1 MRESA
6 LRWKRSK
13 GRRWRRSAR
22 WRRGWKESAMS
33 AEMRVVGGEEAV
45 GGMIARLE
53 GMKEEVAEEDGET
66 TALLQD
72 VALLLHRDRVCSWH
86 RGQLEVQAEVVE
98 VAGENVKSRR
108 RNLGALEAE
117 TTVLQD
123 VTLLQGGVARPQDEV
138 LPQEEAHLQEEVHL
152 QGEEALL
159 VGMKGEVMQEVGDVA
174 VVVEALL
181 QGEDLHQE
189 GVLLQGGA
197 PLQGVEEVLMMEADL
212 GGLGLAE
219 VMTGALREGD
229 HRQGEA
235 PLLVGALRHDVGLL
249 LGEVH
254 PPGEATR
261 HAGDLHLAEMRA
273 AVMEVPGGAVE
284 EEEEVD
290 LHLGEVLRPGEDPHQ
305 GEALHLA
312 VMGHLAM
319 MVLQTGGVTVQQAM
333 TELHRDPTTAHH
345 PDQKTE
351 LLPSPLASL
360 TKAGPRWP
368 SVKPTWSPH
377 LGRFDLKASPA
388 LPWPPPLLWVAL

>member
-1 MRESA
+1 
-6 LRWKRSK
+6 
-13 GRRWRRSAR
+13 
-22 WRRGWKESAMS
+22 MS
-33 AEMRVVGGEEAV
+33 AEMRDVGGEEAV

-53 GMKEEVAEEDGET
+53 GMKEEAAEEDGET
-66 TALLQD
+66 TTLLQD
-72 VALLLHRDRVCSWH
+72 VALLQGEARHREVVPLQDVEVLLHRDRVCSWH

-98 VAGENVKSRR
+98 VAGGNVKSRR

-152 QGEEALL
+152 QGEE
-159 VGMKGEVMQEVGDVA
+159 
-174 VVVEALL
+174 
-181 QGEDLHQE
+181 
-189 GVLLQGGA
+189 
-197 PLQGVEEVLMMEADL
+197 PLQGVEEVLMMEVDL

-249 LGEVH
+249 QGEVH

-290 LHLGEVLRPGEDPHQ
+290 LHLGEVLRPGEDPRQ

-319 MVLQTGGVTVQQAM
+319 MVLQTGGVTVQQA
-333 TELHRDPTTAHH
+333 TT
-345 PDQKTE
+345 
-351 LLPSPLASL
+351 
-360 TKAGPRWP
+360 
-368 SVKPTWSPH
+368 V
-377 LGRFDLKASPA
+377 
-388 LPWPPPLLWVAL
+388 

>member
-6 LRWKRSK
+6 LRWRRLK
-13 GRRWRRSAR
+13 GRRWQRSAR

-33 AEMRVVGGEEAV
+33 AEMRVVAGEEAV

-72 VALLLHRDRVCSWH
+72 VAPLQGEARHREVVPLQDVEVLLHRDRVCSWH
-86 RGQLEVQAEVVE
+86 RGLLEVQAEVVE
-98 VAGENVKSRR
+98 VAGGNVKSRR

-138 LPQEEAHLQEEVHL
+138 LPLEEALLQEEAHL

-181 QGEDLHQE
+181 QGEVLHQ
-189 GVLLQGGA
+189 GVAHLQGGA

-229 HRQGEA
+229 HRQGEV

-249 LGEVH
+249 LGEAH

-261 HAGDLHLAEMRA
+261 HAGDLHLAEKRA
-273 AVMEVPGGAVE
+273 AVTEVPGGAVE

-319 MVLQTGGVTVQQAM
+319 MVLQTGGVTVQQAT
-333 TELHRDPTTAHH
+333 TELH
-345 PDQKTE
+345 
-351 LLPSPLASL
+351 
-360 TKAGPRWP
+360 
-368 SVKPTWSPH
+368 
-377 LGRFDLKASPA
+377 
-388 LPWPPPLLWVAL
+388 

>member
-33 AEMRVVGGEEAV
+33 AEMRVVEGEEAV

-72 VALLLHRDRVCSWH
+72 VALLQGEGRHREVVPLQDVEVLLHRDRVGSWH

-123 VTLLQGGVARPQDEV
+123 VTLLQGGVARPQDEA
-138 LPQEEAHLQEEVHL
+138 LPQEEVHL

-159 VGMKGEVMQEVGDVA
+159 AGMKGEAMQEVGDVA

-189 GVLLQGGA
+189 GV
-197 PLQGVEEVLMMEADL
+197 PLQGVAP
-212 GGLGLAE
+212 
-219 VMTGALREGD
+219 
-229 HRQGEA
+229 RQGEA

-249 LGEVH
+249 QGEVH

-290 LHLGEVLRPGEDPHQ
+290 LHLGE
-305 GEALHLA
+305 ALHLA

-319 MVLQTGGVTVQQAM
+319 MVLQTGGVTVQQAT
-333 TELHRDPTTAHH
+333 TELHRDQTTALH
-345 PDQKTE
+345 PDPKTE
-351 LLPSPLASL
+351 P
-360 TKAGPRWP
+360 
-368 SVKPTWSPH
+368 
-377 LGRFDLKASPA
+377 
-388 LPWPPPLLWVAL
+388 

>member
-6 LRWKRSK
+6 LRWRRLK

-33 AEMRVVGGEEAV
+33 AEMRVVAGEEAV

-72 VALLLHRDRVCSWH
+72 VAPLQGEARHREVVLLQDVEVLLHRDRVCSWH
-86 RGQLEVQAEVVE
+86 RGLLEVQAEVVE
-98 VAGENVKSRR
+98 VAGGNVKSRR

-138 LPQEEAHLQEEVHL
+138 LPLEEAHL

-189 GVLLQGGA
+189 GVLLQGVAHLQGGA

-229 HRQGEA
+229 HRQGEV

-249 LGEVH
+249 GEVH
-254 PPGEATR
+254 
-261 HAGDLHLAEMRA
+261 
-273 AVMEVPGGAVE
+273 
-284 EEEEVD
+284 
-290 LHLGEVLRPGEDPHQ
+290 
-305 GEALHLA
+305 
-312 VMGHLAM
+312 
-319 MVLQTGGVTVQQAM
+319 
-333 TELHRDPTTAHH
+333 
-345 PDQKTE
+345 
-351 LLPSPLASL
+351 
-360 TKAGPRWP
+360 
-368 SVKPTWSPH
+368 
-377 LGRFDLKASPA
+377 
-388 LPWPPPLLWVAL
+388 

>member
-1 MRESA
+1 MIESA

-72 VALLLHRDRVCSWH
+72 VALLQGEGRHREVVPLQDVEVLLHRDRVCSWH

-159 VGMKGEVMQEVGDVA
+159 AGMKGEVMQEVGDVA

-189 GVLLQGGA
+189 GVLPQGG
-197 PLQGVEEVLMMEADL
+197 
-212 GGLGLAE
+212 
-219 VMTGALREGD
+219 D
-229 HRQGEA
+229 HLQGEA
-235 PLLVGALRHDVGLL
+235 PLLGGALRHDVGLL

-254 PPGEATR
+254 PTGE
-261 HAGDLHLAEMRA
+261 
-273 AVMEVPGGAVE
+273 
-284 EEEEVD
+284 
-290 LHLGEVLRPGEDPHQ
+290 
-305 GEALHLA
+305 
-312 VMGHLAM
+312 
-319 MVLQTGGVTVQQAM
+319 
-333 TELHRDPTTAHH
+333 
-345 PDQKTE
+345 
-351 LLPSPLASL
+351 
-360 TKAGPRWP
+360 
-368 SVKPTWSPH
+368 
-377 LGRFDLKASPA
+377 
-388 LPWPPPLLWVAL
+388 

>member
-1 MRESA
+1 
-6 LRWKRSK
+6 
-13 GRRWRRSAR
+13 
-22 WRRGWKESAMS
+22 MS

-72 VALLLHRDRVCSWH
+72 VAPLQGEARHREVVPLQDVEVLLHRDRVCSWH

-159 VGMKGEVMQEVGDVA
+159 AGMKGEVMQEVGDVA

-189 GVLLQGGA
+189 GVLLQGVA
-197 PLQGVEEVLMMEADL
+197 HLQGGVRNSLNL
-212 GGLGLAE
+212 ILFYLC
-219 VMTGALREGD
+219 
-229 HRQGEA
+229 
-235 PLLVGALRHDVGLL
+235 
-249 LGEVH
+249 
-254 PPGEATR
+254 
-261 HAGDLHLAEMRA
+261 
-273 AVMEVPGGAVE
+273 
-284 EEEEVD
+284 
-290 LHLGEVLRPGEDPHQ
+290 VLRKIQYCLEFYIQ
-305 GEALHLA
+305 GVFFNWYPPKNHKYGKKLKY
-312 VMGHLAM
+312 
-319 MVLQTGGVTVQQAM
+319 QNWY
-333 TELHRDPTTAHH
+333 P
-345 PDQKTE
+345 
-351 LLPSPLASL
+351 PSNSQ
-360 TKAGPRWP
+360 
-368 SVKPTWSPH
+368 SIS
-377 LGRFDLKASPA
+377 
-388 LPWPPPLLWVAL
+388 

>member
-1 MRESA
+1 
-6 LRWKRSK
+6 
-13 GRRWRRSAR
+13 
-22 WRRGWKESAMS
+22 MS

-72 VALLLHRDRVCSWH
+72 VAPLQGEARHREVVLLQDVEVLLHRDRVCNWH
-86 RGQLEVQAEVVE
+86 QGLLEVQAEVVE
-98 VAGENVKSRR
+98 VAGGNVKSRR

-189 GVLLQGGA
+189 GVLLQGVAHLQGGA

-229 HRQGEA
+229 HRQGEV

-249 LGEVH
+249 LGEAH

-273 AVMEVPGGAVE
+273 AVTEVPGGAVE

-319 MVLQTGGVTVQQAM
+319 MVLQTGGVTVQQAT

-345 PDQKTE
+345 PDPKTE

-368 SVKPTWSPH
+368 SVKPTWSSH

-388 LPWPPPLLWVAL
+388 LPWPPPL

>member
-1 MRESA
+1 
-6 LRWKRSK
+6 
-13 GRRWRRSAR
+13 
-22 WRRGWKESAMS
+22 MS
-33 AEMRVVGGEEAV
+33 AEMRVVAGEEAV

-72 VALLLHRDRVCSWH
+72 VAPLQGEARHREVVPLQDVEVLLHRDRVCSWH

-189 GVLLQGGA
+189 GVLLQGVAHLQGGA
-197 PLQGVEEVLMMEADL
+197 PLQGVEEVLTMEVDL

-229 HRQGEA
+229 HRQGEV

-319 MVLQTGGVTVQQAM
+319 MVLQTGGVTVQQAT

-345 PDQKTE
+345 PDPKTE

-368 SVKPTWSPH
+368 SVKPTWSSH

>member
-1 MRESA
+1 
-6 LRWKRSK
+6 
-13 GRRWRRSAR
+13 
-22 WRRGWKESAMS
+22 MS

-72 VALLLHRDRVCSWH
+72 VALLQGEARHREVVPLQDVEVLLHRDRVCSWH

-189 GVLLQGGA
+189 GVLLQGVAHLQGGA
-197 PLQGVEEVLMMEADL
+197 PLQGVEEVLMMEVDL

-229 HRQGEA
+229 HRQGEV

-273 AVMEVPGGAVE
+273 AVTEVPGGAVE

-319 MVLQTGGVTVQQAM
+319 MVLQTGGVTVQQAT

-345 PDQKTE
+345 PDPKTE

-368 SVKPTWSPH
+368 SVKPTWSSH

>member
-6 LRWKRSK
+6 LRWRRSK

-33 AEMRVVGGEEAV
+33 AEMRVVAGEEAV

-72 VALLLHRDRVCSWH
+72 VAPLQGEARHREVVLLQDVEVLLHRDRVCNWH
-86 RGQLEVQAEVVE
+86 RGLLEVQAEVVE
-98 VAGENVKSRR
+98 VAGGNVKSRR

-138 LPQEEAHLQEEVHL
+138 LPQEEARLQEEVHL

-159 VGMKGEVMQEVGDVA
+159 AGLKGEAMQEVGDVA

-189 GVLLQGGA
+189 GVPLQGVVPLQGEA
-197 PLQGVEEVLMMEADL
+197 PLQGVEEVLMMEVDL

-219 VMTGALREGD
+219 VMT
-229 HRQGEA
+229 
-235 PLLVGALRHDVGLL
+235 GALRHDVGLL

-273 AVMEVPGGAVE
+273 AVTEVPGGAVE

-290 LHLGEVLRPGEDPHQ
+290 LHLGEVLRPEEDPHQ

-312 VMGHLAM
+312 VMVHLAM

-333 TELHRDPTTAHH
+333 TELHRDPTTARH
-345 PDQKTE
+345 PDPKT
-351 LLPSPLASL
+351 
-360 TKAGPRWP
+360 
-368 SVKPTWSPH
+368 V
-377 LGRFDLKASPA
+377 
-388 LPWPPPLLWVAL
+388 

>member
-1 MRESA
+1 
-6 LRWKRSK
+6 
-13 GRRWRRSAR
+13 
-22 WRRGWKESAMS
+22 MS
-33 AEMRVVGGEEAV
+33 GETRVVEAEEAV
-45 GGMIARLE
+45 GGMNARLE
-53 GMKEEVAEEDGET
+53 GTREEVAEEDGGT
-66 TALLQD
+66 SALLRGEAHLQGEAHHREVVLPQD
-72 VALLLHRDRVCSWH
+72 VEVLLRRDLACSWH
-86 RGQLEVQAEVVE
+86 RGLLEVQVEVVE
-98 VAGENVKSRR
+98 VAGGNVRSRR
-108 RNLGALEAE
+108 RNLGALEAGTE
-117 TTVLQD
+117 TVPPG
-123 VTLLQGGVARPQDEV
+123 VTHLQGEG
-138 LPQEEAHLQEEVHL
+138 LLQEEVHL
-152 QGEEALL
+152 QGEGALL
-159 VGMKGEVMQEVGDVA
+159 AGMKGEAMQEVGDVG
-174 VVVEALL
+174 VVVEGLL
-181 QGEDLHQE
+181 QDEALRQE
-189 GVLLQGGA
+189 GVPLQGVAHLQGGA
-197 PLQGVEEVLMMEADL
+197 PLQGVEEVLTMEVDL

-229 HRQGEA
+229 HRQGEV

-319 MVLQTGGVTVQQAM
+319 MVLQTGGVTVQQAT

-345 PDQKTE
+345 PDPKTE

-368 SVKPTWSPH
+368 SVKPTWSSH

-388 LPWPPPLLWVAL
+388 LPWPPPLLGVAS

>member
-1 MRESA
+1 
-6 LRWKRSK
+6 
-13 GRRWRRSAR
+13 
-22 WRRGWKESAMS
+22 MS

-72 VALLLHRDRVCSWH
+72 VALLQGEGRHREVVPLQDVEVLLHRDRVCSWH

-189 GVLLQGGA
+189 GVLLQGVAHLQGGA
-197 PLQGVEEVLMMEADL
+197 PLQGVEEVLTMEVDL

-229 HRQGEA
+229 HRQGEV

-319 MVLQTGGVTVQQAM
+319 MVLQTGGVTVQQAT

-345 PDQKTE
+345 PDPKTE

-368 SVKPTWSPH
+368 SVKPTWSSH

-388 LPWPPPLLWVAL
+388 LPWPPPLLGVAS

>member
-1 MRESA
+1 
-6 LRWKRSK
+6 
-13 GRRWRRSAR
+13 
-22 WRRGWKESAMS
+22 MS
-33 AEMRVVGGEEAV
+33 AEMRDVGGEEAV

-72 VALLLHRDRVCSWH
+72 VALLQGEGRHREVVPLQDVEVLLHRDRVCSWH

-98 VAGENVKSRR
+98 VAGGNVKSRR

-159 VGMKGEVMQEVGDVA
+159 AGMKGEAMQEVGDVA

-189 GVLLQGGA
+189 GVLLQGVAHLQGGA

-219 VMTGALREGD
+219 VMTGALQEGD
-229 HRQGEA
+229 RLQGEV
-235 PLLVGALRHDVGLL
+235 PLLVGALHHAVGLL
-249 LGEVH
+249 LGEVR
-254 PPGEATR
+254 PPGEVLLL
-261 HAGDLHLAEMRA
+261 AGDLRLAEMRVA
-273 AVMEVPGGAVE
+273 ATEVPGGAVE
-284 EEEEVD
+284 EEVD
-290 LHLGEVLRPGEDPHQ
+290 LHLGE
-305 GEALHLA
+305 
-312 VMGHLAM
+312 
-319 MVLQTGGVTVQQAM
+319 
-333 TELHRDPTTAHH
+333 
-345 PDQKTE
+345 
-351 LLPSPLASL
+351 
-360 TKAGPRWP
+360 
-368 SVKPTWSPH
+368 
-377 LGRFDLKASPA
+377 
-388 LPWPPPLLWVAL
+388 

>member
-1 MRESA
+1 
-6 LRWKRSK
+6 
-13 GRRWRRSAR
+13 
-22 WRRGWKESAMS
+22 MS

-72 VALLLHRDRVCSWH
+72 VAPLQGEARHREVVLLQDVEVLLHRDRVCSWH

-159 VGMKGEVMQEVGDVA
+159 AGMKGEVMQEVGDVA

-189 GVLLQGGA
+189 GVLLQGVAPLQGEA
-197 PLQGVEEVLMMEADL
+197 PLQGVEEVLMMEVDL

-229 HRQGEA
+229 HRQGEV

-273 AVMEVPGGAVE
+273 AVTEVPGGAVE

-319 MVLQTGGVTVQQAM
+319 MVLQTGGVTVQQAT

-345 PDQKTE
+345 PDPKTE

-368 SVKPTWSPH
+368 SVKPTWSSH

>member
-1 MRESA
+1 
-6 LRWKRSK
+6 
-13 GRRWRRSAR
+13 
-22 WRRGWKESAMS
+22 MS
-33 AEMRVVGGEEAV
+33 AEMRVVEGEEAV

-66 TALLQD
+66 IALLQD
-72 VALLLHRDRVCSWH
+72 VAPLQDEARHREVVLLQDVEVLLHRDRVCSWH
-86 RGQLEVQAEVVE
+86 RGLSEVQAEVVE
-98 VAGENVKSRR
+98 VAGGNVKSRR
-108 RNLGALEAE
+108 RNLGALEVE

-159 VGMKGEVMQEVGDVA
+159 AGMKGEVMQEVGDVA

-189 GVLLQGGA
+189 GVLLQGVAHLQGEA
-197 PLQGVEEVLMMEADL
+197 PLQGVEEVLMMEVDL

-229 HRQGEA
+229 HRQGEV
-235 PLLVGALRHDVGLL
+235 PLLGGALRHDVGLL

-273 AVMEVPGGAVE
+273 AVTEVPGGAVE

-312 VMGHLAM
+312 VMVHLAM

-345 PDQKTE
+345 PDPKTE

-368 SVKPTWSPH
+368 SVKPTWSSH

>member
-1 MRESA
+1 
-6 LRWKRSK
+6 
-13 GRRWRRSAR
+13 
-22 WRRGWKESAMS
+22 MS
-33 AEMRVVGGEEAV
+33 AEMRVVAGEEAV

-72 VALLLHRDRVCSWH
+72 VAPLQGEARHREVVLLQDVEVLLHRDRVCSWH

-159 VGMKGEVMQEVGDVA
+159 AGMKGEAMQEVGDVA

-189 GVLLQGGA
+189 GVLLQGVAHLQGGA
-197 PLQGVEEVLMMEADL
+197 PLQGVEEVLMMEVDL

-229 HRQGEA
+229 HRQGEV

-273 AVMEVPGGAVE
+273 AVTEVPGGAVE

-319 MVLQTGGVTVQQAM
+319 MVLQTGGVTVQQAT

-351 LLPSPLASL
+351 LLLSPLASL

-368 SVKPTWSPH
+368 SVKPTWSSH

>member
-1 MRESA
+1 MIESA

-72 VALLLHRDRVCSWH
+72 VAPLQGEARHREVVLLQDVEVLLHRDRVCNWH
-86 RGQLEVQAEVVE
+86 RGLLEVQAEVVE
-98 VAGENVKSRR
+98 VAGGNVKSRR

-138 LPQEEAHLQEEVHL
+138 LPLEEAHL

-189 GVLLQGGA
+189 GV

-229 HRQGEA
+229 HRQGEV
-235 PLLVGALRHDVGLL
+235 PLLVGALR
-249 LGEVH
+249 
-254 PPGEATR
+254 
-261 HAGDLHLAEMRA
+261 
-273 AVMEVPGGAVE
+273 
-284 EEEEVD
+284 
-290 LHLGEVLRPGEDPHQ
+290 
-305 GEALHLA
+305 
-312 VMGHLAM
+312 
-319 MVLQTGGVTVQQAM
+319 
-333 TELHRDPTTAHH
+333 
-345 PDQKTE
+345 
-351 LLPSPLASL
+351 
-360 TKAGPRWP
+360 
-368 SVKPTWSPH
+368 
-377 LGRFDLKASPA
+377 
-388 LPWPPPLLWVAL
+388 